1 MKIPELKKSSRNR
14 EYKLYTPEQHFEVV
28 KGYIFDGLSH
38 RQIDEEILDLDSEY
52 SRGYQAMGILHYL
65 GITGAFKGLFK
76 DFLIEDAILEL
87 KNKADA
93 SYDDLIAIL
102 SRTEGYEMQNKKA
115 IHGMK
120 RKRQVLMEG

>member
-14 EYKLYTPEQHFEVV
+14 KYKLYTPEQRFEVV

-38 RQIDEEILDLDSEY
+38 RQIDEEILGLDREY

-76 DFLIEDAILEL
+76 DFLLEDAILEL
-87 KNKADA
+87 ENRADA
-93 SYDDLIAIL
+93 SYDDLITIL
-102 SRTEGYEMQNKKA
+102 LRTEGNE
-115 IHGMK
+115 I
-120 RKRQVLMEG
+120 

>member
-65 GITGAFKGLFK
+65 GITGDFKGLFK

-102 SRTEGYEMQNKKA
+102 SRTEGYEM
-115 IHGMK
+115 
-120 RKRQVLMEG
+120 